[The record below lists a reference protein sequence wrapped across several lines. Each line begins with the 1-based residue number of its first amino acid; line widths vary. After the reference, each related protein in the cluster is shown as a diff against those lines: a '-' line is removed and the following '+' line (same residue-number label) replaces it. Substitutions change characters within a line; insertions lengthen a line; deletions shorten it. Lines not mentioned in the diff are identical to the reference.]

1 MNITCS
7 LRYSLEFW
15 EMLKFLLNP
24 EKNVSSQIAKSQGTL
39 IHMSFYKE
47 IYESENILALG
58 E

>member
-1 MNITCS
+1 
-7 LRYSLEFW
+7 
-15 EMLKFLLNP
+15 MLKFLLNP